1 MRARAV
7 AWLLGVVGLSVA
19 QPAAAQQAQARSFW
33 DFTYTPYGYYS
44 SIDGWWLAGY
54 LRVYSPIGFRER
66 PEPNRAAVTLTGG
79 ASTQGSYLVELDA
92 QAPALWEGWRIGFTL
107 DALRANRLGYF
118 GIGNDT
124 RYDTDSL
131 TPTTPYFYAASRS
144 SKLARMQVQR
154 RLVGPLRAL
163 AGASFE
169 HTTFRTLPGDGLFAR
184 DRAAGI
190 ADTAPFNDVV
200 GRVGL
205 VADTRDNEIDPHTG
219 LLAEAL
225 FASGRHYTRTTF
237 GVQGY
242 LHPLEKLMLAGRV
255 LGERIRGTPAVS
267 VQQTIESSGRPY
279 TALGGYR
286 SLRGYYDSRF
296 IGPSKLLGGLEV
308 RYALLYAPT
317 ILEVKLVG
325 FYDVGRVYGP
335 GEDFRLTT
343 RGLHTGK
350 GGELA
355 IRLGRN
361 ALVAVGVGFGEDGS
375 QLLVGSTWSY

>member
-1 MRARAV
+1 MSLRTAAV
-7 AWLLGVVGLSVA
+7 LLGVFVLLGPR
-19 QPAAAQQAQARSFW
+19 PAAAQQAQTRSFW
-33 DFTYTPYGYYS
+33 DYTYTPFGYYS

-66 PEPNRAAVTLTGG
+66 PEPNRAAITFTAG
-79 ASTQGSYLVELDA
+79 ASTKGSYLVELDA
-92 QAPALWEGWRIGFTL
+92 QAPALWDGWRVGLTL
-107 DALRANRLGYF
+107 DAIRANRLGYF

-131 TPTTPYFYAASRS
+131 TPTSPYFYAVSRS
-144 SKLARMQVQR
+144 SRLARLQIQR
-154 RLVGPLRAL
+154 RLLGPLRAL
-163 AGASFE
+163 VGASVE
-169 HTTFRTLPGDGLFAR
+169 HTTYRTLPGDGLFAR
-184 DRAAGI
+184 DQAAGI
-190 ADTAPFNDVV
+190 TDAAPFNDLVA
-200 GRVGL
+200 RAGL
-205 VADTRDNEIDPHTG
+205 VADTRDNEIDPHAG

-225 FASGRHYTRTTF
+225 YASGRRYTRATF

-242 LHPLEKLMLAGRV
+242 VHPLEKLVLAGRI
-255 LGERIRGTPAVS
+255 LGERTRGSPAVS

-279 TALGGYR
+279 IALGGYR

-325 FYDVGRVYGP
+325 FYDLGRVYGS

-343 RGLHTGK
+343 KGLHAGK
-350 GGELA
+350 GAELA
-355 IRLGRN
+355 IRFGRN
-361 ALVAVGVGFGEDGS
+361 ALLAVGAGFGEDGS
-375 QLLVGSTWSY
+375 QLLFGSTWSF